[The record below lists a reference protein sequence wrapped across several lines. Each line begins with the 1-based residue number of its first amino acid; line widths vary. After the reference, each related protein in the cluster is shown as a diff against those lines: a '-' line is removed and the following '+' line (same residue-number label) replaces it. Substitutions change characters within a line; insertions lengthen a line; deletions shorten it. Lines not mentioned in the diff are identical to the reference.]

1 MGSGCTGRGKLLNG
15 RDIESKDSVGVFNEV
30 RCHVD
35 GLLEALI
42 LGRPRSQAI
51 LVAIH
56 QTFLATSF
64 YITDPFARIL
74 LIEYEDLKK
83 DLWPYMSLV
92 I

>member
-1 MGSGCTGRGKLLNG
+1 MWTGY
-15 RDIESKDSVGVFNEV
+15 F
-30 RCHVD
+30 
-35 GLLEALI
+35 EALI

-64 YITDPFARIL
+64 YITDPFARFL